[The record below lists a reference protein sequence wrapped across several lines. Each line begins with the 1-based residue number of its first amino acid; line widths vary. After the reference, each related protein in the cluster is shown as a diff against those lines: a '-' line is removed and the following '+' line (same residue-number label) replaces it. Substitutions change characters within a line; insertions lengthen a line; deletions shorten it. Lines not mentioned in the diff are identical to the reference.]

1 MTKSKLTDEQQALF
15 NSIESVLRKEV
26 ALEYIKNG
34 YENGTKAYLNACE
47 NLNRKPS
54 KNPETSASEILSY
67 PNVLAFINSLKI
79 SVAESVHIDAS
90 WVLQQM
96 KDIHE
101 LDVAD
106 ILDSQGNFL
115 QIKQWPK
122 TWRMYISGLDI
133 QELNLGDTEAV
144 VKKIKWPDK
153 VKNLEMIGRH
163 VNVKAWDKE
172 EARETPQDIVINFVD
187 AVKPNED

>member
-1 MTKSKLTDEQQALF
+1 MVKSKKFTDKQDAF
-15 NSIESVLRKEV
+15 CS
-26 ALEYIKNG
+26 EYIIDL
-34 YENGTKAYLNACE
+34 NGTQAAIRAKYSEKTA
-47 NLNRKPS
+47 NRI
-54 KNPETSASEILSY
+54 ASELLSK
-67 PNVLAFINSLKI
+67 PDIQERIQELK
-79 SVAESVHIDAS
+79 SSREQRVKVDAD

-106 ILDSQGNFL
+106 ILDNQGNFL

-163 VNVKAWDKE
+163 VSVKAWDKE
-172 EARETPQDIVINFVD
+172 EAKDSGDLSE
-187 AVKPNED
+187 AVNKLIDRLPN